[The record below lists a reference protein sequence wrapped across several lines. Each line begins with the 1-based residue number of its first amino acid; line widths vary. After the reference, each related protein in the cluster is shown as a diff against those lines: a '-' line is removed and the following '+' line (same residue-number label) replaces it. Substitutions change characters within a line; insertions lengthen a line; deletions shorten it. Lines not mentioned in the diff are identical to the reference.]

1 MRTLSVVG
9 FVGMLLTGCSLFT
22 PPLEHPVIE
31 EKLNRGFIDDSSA
44 VGTLS
49 LTPERRIVLVS
60 FKNERFCAE
69 APTEVGADVSRVL
82 KATADLKTA
91 KQVEAGLG
99 AVVATSL
106 SNAVLNKR
114 TQGMQLFQ
122 NSSYFL
128 CQMYMNDAITK
139 EQLVRL
145 QLEALNVSASLID
158 KEVPLMYSSPGDS
171 TAAKFVP
178 LDINKVLG
186 ELLGNEEEPVAAKAK
201 PEESPA
207 GDVKE
212 P

>member
-1 MRTLSVVG
+1 MRTLGAVSVFGV
-9 FVGMLLTGCSLFT
+9 LLTGCSLFT

-69 APTEVGADVSRVL
+69 APTEVGADVSRIL
-82 KATADLKTA
+82 KATGDLKTA
-91 KQVEAGLG
+91 RQVEAGLG

-106 SNAVLNKR
+106 SNSVLNKR

-122 NSSYFL
+122 NTSYFL
-128 CQMYMNDAITK
+128 CQMYMNEAVTK

-145 QLEALNVSASLID
+145 HLEALNTSAMLIE
-158 KEVPLMYSSPGDS
+158 KEIPLMYSAPSGATP
-171 TAAKFVP
+171 AKFVP
-178 LDINKVLG
+178 LDINKILG
-186 ELLGNEEEPVAAKAK
+186 DLLGNEKQ
-201 PEESPA
+201 PEAPA
-207 GDVKE
+207 GDVKK